1 MNPVLNYIF
10 DGLGNLMVMNG
21 ATMHIFVPAPGTE
34 SVPVI
39 LGGTV
44 KAQSGIASGQTAGA
58 GLLGA
63 GQAAIDAAQTA
74 IAGVASQAENL
85 SQNVVDT
92 AAKVVGG

>member
-1 MNPVLNYIF
+1 MNPVLNFIF

-21 ATMHIFVPAPGTE
+21 TTMHIFVPAPGTE

-44 KAQSGIASGQTAGA
+44 KAQSGIAGA